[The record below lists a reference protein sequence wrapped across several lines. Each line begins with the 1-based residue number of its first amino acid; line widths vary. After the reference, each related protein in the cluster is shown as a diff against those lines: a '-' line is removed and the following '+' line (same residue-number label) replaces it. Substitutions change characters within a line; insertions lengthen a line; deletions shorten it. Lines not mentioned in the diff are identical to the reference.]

1 MARIKGGLNAKKKHN
16 RVLKLAKGYRGA
28 RSKQYRVAKQSVMR
42 ALTSAY
48 AGRKQKKRQFR
59 QLWIA
64 RINAAARMNGLSY
77 SKFMYGL
84 KLAGV
89 ELIGML
95 YLFLA
100 WKGKRMIMVS
110 GQELVEEPQEARKVA
125 LTFDDGPSEYTVEL
139 SRGLKE
145 RGVQATFFLLGEN
158 MEGRRKMVEELV
170 KDGHLIGNHSYH
182 HVQLNKLSIE
192 EATGEIEKTNRLIRE
207 WTGEA
212 PVYIRPPYGAWS
224 QELEKVVDMIPVFW
238 NVDSLDWK
246 LQNKEQVLSC
256 LSGQVEEGD
265 VILMHDGYQSSVDAA
280 FALVDHLQKQGFV
293 FVNVEEMILE

>member
-1 MARIKGGLNAKKKHN
+1 MQKYLWKKSGL
-16 RVLKLAKGYRGA
+16 V
-28 RSKQYRVAKQSVMR
+28 V
-42 ALTSAY
+42 
-48 AGRKQKKRQFR
+48 
-59 QLWIA
+59 
-64 RINAAARMNGLSY
+64 
-77 SKFMYGL
+77 
-84 KLAGV
+84 
-89 ELIGML
+89 IGML

-145 RGVQATFFLLGEN
+145 RRVQATFFLLGEN

-246 LQNKEQVLSC
+246 LQNTEKIVKR
-256 LSGQVEEGD
+256 VEKSVQNGD
-265 VILMHDGYQSSVDAA
+265 IILMHDIFSTSVESALQLADELQSQGYQFVTVDE
-280 FALVDHLQKQGFV
+280 L
-293 FVNVEEMILE
+293 MID

>member
-1 MARIKGGLNAKKKHN
+1 
-16 RVLKLAKGYRGA
+16 
-28 RSKQYRVAKQSVMR
+28 MR
-42 ALTSAY
+42 NIALRLRYDGSAY
-48 AGRKQKKRQFR
+48 HGWQRQAGLPTVQQT
-59 QLWIA
+59 
-64 RINAAARMNGLSY
+64 M
-77 SKFMYGL
+77 
-84 KLAGV
+84 
-89 ELIGML
+89 
-95 YLFLA
+95 
-100 WKGKRMIMVS
+100 
-110 GQELVEEPQEARKVA
+110 EEPPRVA
-125 LTFDDGPSEYTVEL
+125 LTFDDGPNSKYTPMLLE
-139 SRGLKE
+139 GLRK
-145 RGVQATFFLLGEN
+145 RNILATFFLVGEN
-158 MEGRRKMVEELV
+158 IEGNEEILLEMQ

-265 VILMHDGYQSSVDAA
+265 VILMHDGYRSSVDAA

-293 FVNVEEMILE
+293 FVNVEEMVLE

>member
-1 MARIKGGLNAKKKHN
+1 MQKYLWKKCGLA
-16 RVLKLAKGYRGA
+16 
-28 RSKQYRVAKQSVMR
+28 M
-42 ALTSAY
+42 
-48 AGRKQKKRQFR
+48 
-59 QLWIA
+59 
-64 RINAAARMNGLSY
+64 
-77 SKFMYGL
+77 
-84 KLAGV
+84 
-89 ELIGML
+89 IGML
-95 YLFLA
+95 YLLLA
-100 WKGKRMIMVS
+100 WKEKGMIMVS
-110 GQELVEEPQEARKVA
+110 GREQVRELQEARKVA

-158 MEGRRKMVEELV
+158 MEGRREMIEELV

-182 HVQLNKLSIE
+182 HVQLNKLSME
-192 EATGEIEKTNRLIRE
+192 EAMEEIEKTNRLIRE
-207 WTGEA
+207 WTGEE

-246 LQNKEQVLSC
+246 LQNKEQVLCC

-280 FALVDHLQKQGFV
+280 FALVDHLQNRGFV
-293 FVNVEEMILE
+293 FANVEEMILE